1 MNGIHILLSGL
12 IILGLAG
19 TSQSKHSIDDEV
31 LVPSPAVDTKDS
43 PLMAV
48 AGKDASA
55 SDSTLG
61 DQVSRF
67 PTESRSPQSS
77 PYDPLIPSNGQ
88 GNLFQTGYCT
98 DAGVFEAGASLL
110 LLKPYTQSNTAY
122 SVSSGSSSTSGSN
135 TSTTGLTSIKSFDWN
150 YSPAA
155 EFWLGFRSN
164 SGFGVRVGYFTFDQS
179 SGNASISET
188 GAQASAGQVISP
200 SPFTPTYFPN
210 VGAPVPG
217 RYNFGSPG
225 FLLNGPGVPP
235 NPVGQDNLQFGS
247 RLRVNAFDFEGT
259 YASQV
264 GNWTFLTGAGGR
276 YLSLAQSYHGQLNN
290 SGGGTGDSETQT
302 LNLFHRFT
310 GAGPTI
316 SGLATW
322 KVAQSNLSV
331 FGRGRG
337 SLLVGTNCQTAA
349 FAQSVNDPAGLAG
362 TPGSFNF
369 NSSIP
374 STADSIMPV
383 ADLELGLNYS
393 WCLWNARWNSSASVI
408 NQNYFGAG
416 NASRSDGNLSLFG
429 CQLGLGV
436 NF

>member
-1 MNGIHILLSGL
+1 MHGTHILLSGL
-12 IILGLAG
+12 IIFGLAG
-19 TSQSKHSIDDEV
+19 TSQSQYSIDDEV
-31 LVPSPAVDTKDS
+31 PNPSPSANTKNS
-43 PLMAV
+43 SSIAV
-48 AGKDASA
+48 AGTDAYA
-55 SDSTLG
+55 SDSIVG
-61 DQVSRF
+61 DHSSRF
-67 PTESRSPQSS
+67 PAESRTPQSS
-77 PYDPLIPSNGQ
+77 PVDSTTPLTGQ
-88 GNLFQTGYCT
+88 GNLFQAGYAT
-98 DAGVFEAGASLL
+98 EEGVFEAGASLL

-122 SVSSGSSSTSGSN
+122 TVSSGSTSTNGSN
-135 TSTTGLTSIKSFDWN
+135 TSTTGLTSVKSFDWN

-155 EFWLGFRSN
+155 EFWLGYRSN
-164 SGFGVRVGYFTFDQS
+164 SGFGVRAGYFTFDQS
-179 SGNASISET
+179 SRNASISET
-188 GAQASAGQVISP
+188 AAQASAGQVISP
-200 SPFTPTYFPN
+200 SPFSPTYFPN

-217 RYNFGSPG
+217 RSNFGSPG

-247 RLRVNAFDFEGT
+247 RLRVNAIDLEGT
-259 YASQV
+259 FCSRV
-264 GNWTFLTGAGGR
+264 GNFSFVSGAGAR
-276 YLSLAQSYHGQLNN
+276 YLSLVQSYQGQLNN
-290 SGGGTGDSETQT
+290 AGGVTGDSETQT
-302 LNLFHRFT
+302 LNMFHRFT

-337 SLLVGTNCQTAA
+337 SMLVGTNCQTAS

-383 ADLELGLNYS
+383 VDLELGLNYS
-393 WCLWNARWNSSASVI
+393 WCLWNAHWNGSASVVD
-408 NQNYFGAG
+408 QTYFGAG